1 MRGVIPTEVMDRIA
15 SAYPNS
21 VSLSDSVVSVC
32 YPLLGEDDRETQSA
46 QVRLE
51 DGWHMLNEARV
62 ALIEA
67 EAHRLWYEEY
77 RKPPNH
83 STAIFFRKFYLDDA
97 SLRIYSSGEQLF
109 KTVRWY
115 WRLPKE
121 KGKYLLD
128 SVLSAM
134 KHEIPNH
141 PVVPLLE
148 DIGNSDAWKDNTRY
162 RCDWV
167 HNKRPL
173 IEGLDLNTRRTV
185 TPFVDPDAVG
195 ITMGVLQFTLMKIE
209 HLQAT
214 VEGANAVLFKTF
226 DSVIPL
232 MRQEIA
238 TRLGYEAIQF

>member
-1 MRGVIPTEVMDRIA
+1 MRGLIPKEVMGRIELV
-15 SAYPNS
+15 YPNS
-21 VSLSDSVVSVC
+21 VSLSDSVFSVS
-32 YPLLGEDDRETQSA
+32 YPLSGNDEETQTA
-46 QVRLE
+46 QIRLE
-51 DGWHMLNEARV
+51 DGWHMLNEARC

-115 WRLPKE
+115 WRLPKQ

-128 SVLSAM
+128 SVLRAA
-134 KHEIPNH
+134 KLEIPDH

-148 DIGNSDAWKDNTRY
+148 NIGNNEAWKDNTRY

-173 IEGLDLNTRRTV
+173 IEGLDLDTRITV
-185 TPFVDPDAVG
+185 TPFVDPDAIG
-195 ITMGVLQFTLMKIE
+195 ITMGVFKSTLIKIE
-209 HLQAT
+209 HLKAT
-214 VEGANAVLFKTF
+214 VEGAYAILFKTF
-226 DSVIPL
+226 DSVISL
-232 MRQEIA
+232 ISQEIA
-238 TRLGYEAIQF
+238 TRLGYEDISF